1 MSIFSKWF
9 GSKEKEEQR
18 EEIAEEKVSFKEDS
32 QDKVLPDPKNLAE
45 ALRYIV
51 EKWGVDYLQNR
62 CLLNILNDFQVLK
75 DMPAAKH
82 IILNMQAN
90 GYIEKI
96 SNISNWGL
104 ESKSIS
110 ANYSNEFG
118 AKEDIVSYLVQC
130 LGYGLK
136 LHNNKSKFEEIVE
149 KTQNQFTDPTT
160 QPIKFSPQNNNPMP
174 VKKNPSLSL
183 QSPSKPQPIP
193 QSPYDPKGDLE
204 FYQYPTINLLDDI
217 SSNNIISIKSVLNS
231 SDFQNS
237 TMELPCAIGKKEN
250 GEILLLDLVEAPHL
264 MVSGASGMGISVFF
278 NTIIAS
284 LLFKK
289 HPAELK
295 FVMIDPKKIEFSLYN
310 PLKYHFLAGLSD
322 TDPVMTD
329 MGRMS
334 ELVLSLYREM
344 EKRLDL
350 FKDAGVRSIKDYNR
364 KFCER
369 KLNPGKGHEYL
380 PYLVV
385 LIDEYDVISSY
396 YGKVLESPLESI
408 SRTGRSVGM
417 HLIISVQRPVGTVIS
432 AGIKANIV
440 SRISFRVTSINES
453 RNILSR
459 GGAEKLQSPGDMIYT
474 NGIDLF
480 KSKCALID
488 LAEIGRINQFIS
500 SQQGFLTPYE
510 LANPDAGD
518 SSDSY
523 LSDVDMAHLDPLFE
537 DAARLVVINQ
547 SGSPSLIQ
555 RKFAIGFNR
564 AGRLMDQLEKAGI
577 VGAAMGSKPR
587 EVMIQDEN
595 SLKNLIAS
603 LK

>member
-1 MSIFSKWF
+1 MSFFSKWF
-9 GSKEKEEQR
+9 GSNDVEEQKEE
-18 EEIAEEKVSFKEDS
+18 ISDEKVHFKEDEHEDV
-32 QDKVLPDPKNLAE
+32 QPDPKNLPD
-45 ALRYIV
+45 ALRYV
-51 EKWGVDYLQNR
+51 VDKWGVMYLQNSS
-62 CLLNILNDFQVLK
+62 LLNILNDFQVLK

-82 IILNMQAN
+82 IIRNMQAN

-96 SNISNWGL
+96 SGIKNWEL

-110 ANYSNEFG
+110 TKYSNEFG
-118 AKEDIVSYLVQC
+118 AKEDIVLYLVKC
-130 LGYGLK
+130 LGYGLQI
-136 LHNNKSKFEEIVE
+136 HNYKPIFEEKVE
-149 KTQNQFTDPTT
+149 KAQNQFTDPST
-160 QPIKFSPQNNNPMP
+160 QPIKFRSPNNNQQP
-174 VKKNPSLSL
+174 VKNNSSS
-183 QSPSKPQPIP
+183 SPRPPIESQPTL

-204 FYQYPTINLLDDI
+204 FYQYPTIDLLDDI

-231 SDFQNS
+231 SVFQSS

-250 GEILLLDLVEAPHL
+250 GEILLFDLVEAPHL

-278 NTIIAS
+278 NTIITS

-295 FVMIDPKKIEFSLYN
+295 FIMMDPKKIEFSLYN

-322 TDPVMTD
+322 NDPVMSD

-334 ELVLSLYREM
+334 ELVLSLSREM

-350 FKDAGVRSIKDYNR
+350 FKDAGVRTIKEYNR

-369 KLNPGKGHEYL
+369 KLNPGKGHKYL

-385 LIDEYDVISSY
+385 LIDEYDVISSF
-396 YGKVLESPLESI
+396 YGKILDTPLESI

-432 AGIKANIV
+432 AGIKANIA

-453 RNILSR
+453 RNILGR
-459 GGAEKLQSPGDMIYT
+459 GGAEKLQGPGDMIYT

-488 LAEIGRINQFIS
+488 LAEIGRINQHIS
-500 SQQGFLTPYE
+500 SQKGYLTPYE
-510 LANPDAGD
+510 LPNPEGED
-518 SSDSY
+518 SADDY
-523 LSDVDMAHLDPLFE
+523 LSDVDMTHLDPLFE
-537 DAARLVVINQ
+537 DAARLIVFNQ
-547 SGSPSLIQ
+547 SGSTALVQ
-555 RKFAIGFNR
+555 RKFAIGYNR

-587 EVMIQDEN
+587 EVLVYDEISLNNIIN
-595 SLKNLIAS
+595 SLR
-603 LK
+603 

>member
-1 MSIFSKWF
+1 M
-9 GSKEKEEQR
+9 
-18 EEIAEEKVSFKEDS
+18 
-32 QDKVLPDPKNLAE
+32 
-45 ALRYIV
+45 
-51 EKWGVDYLQNR
+51 
-62 CLLNILNDFQVLK
+62 
-75 DMPAAKH
+75 
-82 IILNMQAN
+82 
-90 GYIEKI
+90 
-96 SNISNWGL
+96 
-104 ESKSIS
+104 
-110 ANYSNEFG
+110 
-118 AKEDIVSYLVQC
+118 
-130 LGYGLK
+130 
-136 LHNNKSKFEEIVE
+136 
-149 KTQNQFTDPTT
+149 
-160 QPIKFSPQNNNPMP
+160 
-174 VKKNPSLSL
+174 
-183 QSPSKPQPIP
+183 
-193 QSPYDPKGDLE
+193 
-204 FYQYPTINLLDDI
+204 
-217 SSNNIISIKSVLNS
+217 
-231 SDFQNS
+231 
-237 TMELPCAIGKKEN
+237 
-250 GEILLLDLVEAPHL
+250 
-264 MVSGASGMGISVFF
+264 
-278 NTIIAS
+278 
-284 LLFKK
+284 
-289 HPAELK
+289 
-295 FVMIDPKKIEFSLYN
+295 
-310 PLKYHFLAGLSD
+310 
-322 TDPVMTD
+322 
-329 MGRMS
+329 
-334 ELVLSLYREM
+334 
-344 EKRLDL
+344 
-350 FKDAGVRSIKDYNR
+350 
-364 KFCER
+364 
-369 KLNPGKGHEYL
+369 